1 MWAGAMHENELRAH
15 VAALLIAARHVVD
28 AYGNASVREQ
38 KESIDRL
45 RRVIKNVE
53 RQVATSTGPIVPPDE
68 AGKDPNQ
75 ERDRAK
81 EEVPDDPDRARVAKS
96 RARPR

>member
-1 MWAGAMHENELRAH
+1 MNENELKAH
-15 VAALLIAARHVVD
+15 VAALLIAARHVVE
-28 AYGNASVREQ
+28 AYGIASVREQ
-38 KESIDRL
+38 RESIDRL

-53 RQVATSTGPIVPPDE
+53 RQVATSTGTVAPPDE
-68 AGKDPNQ
+68 AGRVRNE

-81 EEVPDDPDRARVAKS
+81 EEVRDDEDRGRVAKS

>member
-1 MWAGAMHENELRAH
+1 MHENELRAH
-15 VAALLIAARHVVD
+15 VAALLIAARHVAD

-53 RQVATSTGPIVPPDE
+53 RQVATSTGTMVPPDE
-68 AGKDPNQ
+68 SGADPNP
-75 ERDRAK
+75 ERTRAK
-81 EEVPDDPDRARVAKS
+81 EEVRDDEGRAQVAKS
-96 RARPR
+96 RGRPR